1 MPIEKHLVTLWSFPE
16 NSSSANMHYIDQ
28 FLSEQYISSA
38 IRLKA
43 RSIYSQGRYQLQNID
58 HKTEKALYLVESD
71 TRNRKYSVEIEHF
84 NSHNINVSCNCVS
97 NVFCKHIL
105 TALNDLRQRIEA
117 LPATKYNQQ
126 ETYVKNGSIA
136 AETLMG
142 HNISGTFFQK
152 GVDLYKQ
159 NKVTINLAKDSVL
172 NATVKDGDNNY
183 LVIISE
189 TNDNQLKTSCRCKYT
204 ESSLCIHKIAALM
217 EFREE
222 FGDNGFVKIRNY
234 DKKKGE
240 LLKQYGYTLK
250 DNIEHLFGFEIKSGD
265 LHLIVKDPS
274 IEKVGKYA
282 DWKKYASIF
291 LEAPKKILLEDEMRD
306 FATAYV
312 WALPDEYHTILR
324 VMPIY
329 GKRKKNGKI
338 GAPLR
343 EIDDS
348 SLKNMK
354 MSAEDMQLYQALSK
368 NSSNDYGNWSY
379 GSITSQGAD
388 LDEAESYLDAHEKTY
403 QTIGSEYNRLGGKD
417 NYLLKE
423 NSYLSS
429 SNLVPISLNND
440 TPHVSFKL
448 AKTQEGYELSIQIEV
463 SEELL
468 EWKSLRPIGYGFL
481 MQEEGYELIMLQP
494 KDARTLYYF
503 YGKESLKIKTKNLKP
518 FYDDFLIPL
527 MKKHQVVFEN
537 VKLNVKEHLATPTNK
552 LYVKEMDEFL
562 LLIPAFRYEY
572 KDFDTEVEMD
582 HGEALFV
589 EEGKNKIKVIRDKD
603 AEGQMIE
610 LLKSLHP
617 EFEEQRNRH
626 YFYLPINE
634 VLKSGWFFKAF
645 EKINEHKVE
654 VLGLKT
660 LSKIK
665 YNPFRPKMMMRAS
678 SGTDW
683 FDLKVS
689 VTFGNQKVRLQD
701 IRRAIMNN
709 DQFVKLGDG
718 TMGVLPEEW
727 LKKYA
732 AMFHAA
738 KVKQESLQLSQFQHV
753 AIEEFYKE
761 IDNYEVLEDL
771 RQKIERLRSFQEI
784 KQVPVPANV
793 QAELR
798 NYQREGYNWLRFL
811 HEYGWGG
818 CLADD
823 MGLGKTLQALTF
835 IQSLVNDDEKTTVLV
850 VVPRSL
856 VFNWEKEAQKFCP
869 DLKMLVYSGIDRRK
883 KTEPFNDYHI
893 VLTTYSLV
901 RNDIET
907 LREFHFD
914 YVILDESQA
923 IKNPTSL
930 VSKAVK
936 LLKTTNRLIM
946 TGTPIENN
954 TFDLYAQMDFLNP
967 GMLGSMDYF
976 RKEYANRIDRDR
988 DQEKAEELQKLINPF
1003 ILSRK
1008 KEDVAK
1014 ELPEKT
1020 ETVIYCELGQKQRKT
1035 YDYFKNKY
1043 YEKIKAAIEEEGL
1056 AKSGIY
1062 VLQGL
1067 LKLRQICNSTAL
1079 IKEEGDFGNESVK
1092 LEILTDELQQVA
1104 GQRGKALVFSYFV
1117 EMLDIVAEALDKLGI
1132 GYTMLTGSSVD
1143 REKIVNDFKN
1153 EDANKIFLI
1162 SLKAGGFGLN
1172 LTEANYV
1179 FMIDPWW
1186 NPAVE
1191 QQAIDR
1197 THRIGQDQKVFAYKL
1212 ICRNTIEE
1220 KILELQQKKQAVAK
1234 DIINVEAGFMKKLKK
1249 EDLAALFA

>member
-1 MPIEKHLVTLWSFPE
+1 
-16 NSSSANMHYIDQ
+16 MHYIDQ

-43 RSIYSQGRYQLQNID
+43 RTIYSQGKYHLKNID
-58 HKTEKALYLVESD
+58 FKSGRALYSVSSTSGNGHYNVE
-71 TRNRKYSVEIEHF
+71 VEQF
-84 NSHNINVSCNCVS
+84 NSHDIEVHCSCPAGN
-97 NVFCKHIL
+97 FCKHML
-105 TALNDLRQRIEA
+105 TALNDLRLRIVE
-117 LPATKYNQQ
+117 LPPTKHDQQ
-126 ETYVKNGSIA
+126 ETFVKAGPIE
-136 AETLMG
+136 AEILTGGNVTEASLKTG
-142 HNISGTFFQK
+142 AILNRQR
-152 GVDLYKQ
+152 
-159 NKVTINLAKDSVL
+159 NATINQAKDSVL
-172 NATVKDGDNNY
+172 NVTVKDGDNNY

-189 TNDNQLKTSCRCKYT
+189 NNDKQLRTSCRCKHT
-204 ESSLCIHKIAALM
+204 DAPLCAHKIAALLA
-217 EFREE
+217 FKEE
-222 FGDNGFVKIRNY
+222 YGERGFDKIRNY
-234 DKKKGE
+234 DKEKE
-240 LLKQYGYTLK
+240 FLLNQYGYSLK
-250 DNIEHLFGFEIKSGD
+250 DNIEGIFHFEIKDGN
-265 LHLIVKDPS
+265 LNLVVKDPS

-282 DWKKYASIF
+282 EWKKHAAVF
-291 LEAPKKILLEDEMRD
+291 LDAPKKILLESDTKD
-306 FATAYV
+306 FAIAYV
-312 WALPDEYHTILR
+312 WNLPDDYYPMLR
-324 VMPIY
+324 VAPIY

-343 EIDDS
+343 EIDLH
-348 SLKNMK
+348 SLKNIK
-354 MSAEDMQLYQALSK
+354 MSGEEMHLYQALSK
-368 NSSNDYGNWSY
+368 NNGNSYGNKLNY
-379 GSITSQGAD
+379 A
-388 LDEAESYLDAHEKTY
+388 LDANNDATLEGAESYFDIQEASH
-403 QTIGSEYNRLGGKD
+403 QIIGTEYNKLTDHD

-423 NSYLSS
+423 KSYLST
-429 SNLVPISLNND
+429 SNLVPIQLNKD
-440 TPHVSFKL
+440 IPHVSFKL
-448 AKTQEGYELSIQIEV
+448 EKNEDEYILSVQIEV

-468 EWKSLRPIGYGFL
+468 TWENLHPIGYGFL
-481 MQEEGYELIMLQP
+481 MVDDRNEIIMLQA

-503 YGKESLKIKTKNLKP
+503 YGKQHLKVKTKEFKM
-518 FYDDFLIPL
+518 FFDDFLIPL
-527 MKKHQVVFEN
+527 MKKHPVNFEN
-537 VKLNVKEHLATPTNK
+537 IEIAFKEHLATPHVK
-552 LYVKEMDEFL
+552 LYVKEMDDFL
-562 LLIPAFRYEY
+562 LLIPAFLYQVKSFE
-572 KDFDTEVEMD
+572 TEVEMD
-582 HGEALFV
+582 YGEALFF
-589 EEGKNKIKVIRDKD
+589 EEGKSKVKIIRDKD
-603 AEGQMIE
+603 TEEQAIA
-610 LLKSLHP
+610 LLRSLHTS
-617 EFEEQRNRH
+617 FENQRNRH
-626 YFYLPINE
+626 YFYLPIKE
-634 VLKSGWFFKAF
+634 VLKSNWFFKAF
-645 EKINEHKVE
+645 EKISEHNIE

-683 FDLKVS
+683 FDLKINVS
-689 VTFGNQKVRLQD
+689 FGSQQVRLQD
-701 IRRAIMNN
+701 IRRAILNN

-718 TMGVLPEEW
+718 TMGILPEEW
-727 LKKYA
+727 LAKYA
-732 AMFHAA
+732 AMFRAA
-738 KVKQESLQLSQFQHV
+738 KVKQETLQLSQFQHV
-753 AIEEFYKE
+753 AIENFYKE

-771 RQKIERLRSFQEI
+771 REKIERLKDFREI
-784 KQVPVPANV
+784 KQVPVPKNV

-798 NYQREGYNWLRFL
+798 NYQREGFNWLRFL

-856 VFNWEKEAQKFCP
+856 IFNWELEAKKFCP
-869 DLKMLVYSGIDRRK
+869 ELRILVYSGIDRRK
-883 KTEPFNDYHI
+883 KTEPFHDYHI

-907 LREFHFD
+907 LRNFHFD

-923 IKNPTSL
+923 IKNPASL
-930 VSKAVK
+930 ISKAVK
-936 LLKTTNRLIM
+936 LLKTTNRVIM

-976 RKEYANRIDRDR
+976 RKEYSNKIDRDR
-988 DQEKAEELQKLINPF
+988 DQKKAEELRKIVNPF

-1020 ETVIYCELGQKQRKT
+1020 ETVIYCELGKKQRKT

-1043 YEKIKAAIEEEGL
+1043 YEKIKAVIEEEGM
-1056 AKSGIY
+1056 AKSGIH

-1079 IKEEGDFGNESVK
+1079 IKDEGGFGNESIK
-1092 LEILTDELQQVA
+1092 LEVIMDELQQVA
-1104 GQRGKALVFSYFV
+1104 GQKGKALVFSYFV
-1117 EMLDIVAEALDKLGI
+1117 EMLDIVAEGLEQLGI

-1143 REKIVNDFKN
+1143 REKIVNDFKTN
-1153 EDANKIFLI
+1153 EENKIFLI

-1197 THRIGQDQKVFAYKL
+1197 THRIGQDQNVFAYKL

-1220 KILELQQKKQAVAK
+1220 KILELQEKKQAVAK
-1234 DIINVEAGFMKKLKK
+1234 DIINVEAGFMKKLSQD
-1249 EDLAALFA
+1249 DLAALFA